1 MTKEQFGKA
10 IQECFLEVY
19 GKCFVGNIVIS
30 REPYGIDVGLA
41 FMSDINKVHIAAPL
55 DDEDFIEF
63 FKKELK
69 RRRFDANKYSYIKRV
84 SEICPEKN

>member
-1 MTKEQFGKA
+1 MLYYFLKSHLNFGVKLLMA
-10 IQECFLEVY
+10 GGTFVWCCF
-19 GKCFVGNIVIS
+19 S
-30 REPYGIDVGLA
+30 SLA

-69 RRRFDANKYSYIKRV
+69 RRRFDANKYSYVKRV
-84 SEICPEKN
+84 SEICPEKS